1 MRRPADLS
9 ALTKV
14 IAVSLA
20 IGAMKSADAVHPPAV
35 SFAFLFVTGGKT
47 YDFAIGPII
56 GCAVLIAAQEL
67 YTMAVG
73 DAKQKTK

>member
-1 MRRPADLS
+1 
-9 ALTKV
+9 
-14 IAVSLA
+14 
-20 IGAMKSADAVHPPAV
+20 MKSADAVHPPAV

-47 YDFAIGPII
+47 YDFAIGPIV